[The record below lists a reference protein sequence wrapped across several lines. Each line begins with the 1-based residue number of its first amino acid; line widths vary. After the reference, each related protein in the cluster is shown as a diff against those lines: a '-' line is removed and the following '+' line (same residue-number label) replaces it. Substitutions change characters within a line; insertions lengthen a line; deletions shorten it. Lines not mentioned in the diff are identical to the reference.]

1 MIHNYRNEDV
11 AAGRF
16 DPMTMVESSKYS
28 PNQGLYLIT
37 VRERSFIPTELVL
50 LFGLAGITA
59 LNIWVGTAGN
69 WQRKRLDLDEIEIMV
84 CGT

>member
-11 AAGRF
+11 ATGRF

-50 LFGLAGITA
+50 LFGLTGMTVH
-59 LNIWVGTAGN
+59 NMRDETAGN
-69 WQRKRLDLDEIEIMV
+69 
-84 CGT
+84 